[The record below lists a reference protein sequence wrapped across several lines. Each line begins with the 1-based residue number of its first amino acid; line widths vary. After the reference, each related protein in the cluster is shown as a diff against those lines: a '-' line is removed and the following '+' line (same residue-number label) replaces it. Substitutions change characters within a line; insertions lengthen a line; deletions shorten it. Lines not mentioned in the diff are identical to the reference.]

1 MSTEVVARRKGNRY
15 RTMNTE
21 TGRMSG
27 WLRIPEAPE
36 SFVEGYAG
44 GGMSR
49 FTVPELRHIA
59 SADGLSIS
67 SKARKSE
74 ILRALAVA
82 SWRDYYGIGAAK

>member
-21 TGRMSG
+21 TGRMSK
-27 WLRIPEAPE
+27 WMRVPEASE
-36 SFVEGYAG
+36 SFVKGYVGA
-44 GGMSR
+44 GMSK

-59 SADGLSIS
+59 SDHGVSIS

-74 ILRALAVA
+74 ILRALAMA